1 MLSYYHHFLINKRHP
16 IEFQLCVLS
25 FFNKSPSTRIIFHLD
40 RNDLYLIKLINFII
54 LFRFKHFTNKVSS
67 STCLWAVSIQ
77 FLYGNLIWFIFI
89 AIHVIRLARI
99 PFRFSWITLIHSLS
113 SIFHFFLCKIE
124 KNDEK
129 WSNLRVQCIIYFVCD
144 VMRSTIVLDHCLICC
159 RQQYTNNNVNRCNE
173 MQKGINVGQ
182 TVTVKVTRTSHTNLP
197 FQFW

>member
-1 MLSYYHHFLINKRHP
+1 MALQRNNIQNWILLKREECCYFAIISYVMLSYYHHFLINKRHP

-113 SIFHFFLCKIE
+113 SIFHFFFCARLKRTMKNGPIYAFNVLYILYAMLCGR
-124 KNDEK
+124 
-129 WSNLRVQCIIYFVCD
+129 L
-144 VMRSTIVLDHCLICC
+144 
-159 RQQYTNNNVNRCNE
+159 
-173 MQKGINVGQ
+173 
-182 TVTVKVTRTSHTNLP
+182 
-197 FQFW
+197 

>member
-113 SIFHFFLCKIE
+113 SIFHFFF
-124 KNDEK
+124 
-129 WSNLRVQCIIYFVCD
+129 VQDWKERWKMVQFTRSMYYIFC
-144 VMRSTIVLDHCLICC
+144 MRCYAVDYSVGSLSYMLSATIH
-159 RQQYTNNNVNRCNE
+159 E
-173 MQKGINVGQ
+173 
-182 TVTVKVTRTSHTNLP
+182 
-197 FQFW
+197 